1 MQHTLHNQLEYKI
14 AFASLRGMGYDLA
27 QKILNIIPTEKDF
40 FEISEKELQNLLQTK
55 VKITEMSYRKKQ
67 LEKAQKE
74 VDFILKNNINITYFT
89 EDCYPTRLRHA
100 QDSPIILFS
109 KGNCNLNS
117 AKIISIVG
125 TRHATAYGKL
135 FCENLIEELKILTDN
150 FIIVSGLAY
159 GIDIYAHRA
168 ALKNRIPTVAVLAHG
183 LNTIYPSTHRHDAIE
198 MINNGGMLVT
208 DYQSSDNIHP
218 GNFVARNRI
227 IAGLADCTIV
237 VESAEK
243 GGSLITAGIASSY
256 NRDVFALPGRAND
269 TYSKGC
275 NKLIR
280 NNVASLITSAE
291 DLISAMRWERMTSN
305 VDAKQM
311 KMFIDIL
318 PEELP
323 IVNYLQENNETHI
336 NTLCNSLNIPMSQL
350 MSMLIEL
357 EFKGVVISLP
367 GAKYGLL
374 ANK

>member
-74 VDFILKNNINITYFT
+74 VDFISKNNINITYFT

-135 FCENLIEELKILTDN
+135 FCENIIEELKILTDN

-291 DLISAMRWERMTSN
+291 DLISAMRWERKTSN

-336 NTLCNSLNIPMSQL
+336 NTLCNTLNIPMSQL

>member
-40 FEISEKELQNLLQTK
+40 FEISEKELQNMLQTK

-135 FCENLIEELKILTDN
+135 FCENIIEELKILTDN

-336 NTLCNSLNIPMSQL
+336 NTLCNTLNIPMSQL

>member
-135 FCENLIEELKILTDN
+135 FCENIIEELKILTDN

-168 ALKNRIPTVAVLAHG
+168 ALKNSIPTVAVLAHG

>member
-135 FCENLIEELKILTDN
+135 FCENIIEELKILTDN

>member
-336 NTLCNSLNIPMSQL
+336 NTLCNTLNIPMSQL

>member
-208 DYQSSDNIHP
+208 DYQSRDNIHP

>member
-55 VKITEMSYRKKQ
+55 VKITEMSYRKNQ
-67 LEKAQKE
+67 LEKAKKE
-74 VDFILKNNINITYFT
+74 VDFITKNNINITYFT
-89 EDCYPTRLRHA
+89 ENSYPTRLRHA

-117 AKIISIVG
+117 TKIISIVG
-125 TRHATAYGKL
+125 TRHATAYGKF
-135 FCENLIEELKILTDN
+135 FCENIIEELKILTDN

-168 ALKNRIPTVAVLAHG
+168 ALKNDIPTVAVLAHG

-198 MINNGGMLVT
+198 MIHNGGMLVT

-291 DLISAMRWERMTSN
+291 DLISAMRWERKTSN

-336 NTLCNSLNIPMSQL
+336 NTLCNALNIPMSQL

-357 EFKGVVISLP
+357 EFKGIVISLP
-367 GAKYGLL
+367 GTKYGLL
-374 ANK
+374 TNK